1 MTTHPFSKKRS
12 QLRKLLYAAAA
23 VILLGSLLA
32 SYMHW
37 EANHL
42 EFNENTAPAGCV
54 PGLSGLRILVLSDIH
69 TNLPLLEKAAT
80 MAEQARPDMIVSGRS
95 VHGFSAGHSCRR
107 LHRPDETPLLRR
119 PGLRMSGQP

>member
-37 EANHL
+37 DL
-42 EFNENTAPAGCV
+42 PISPPT
-54 PGLSGLRILVLSDIH
+54 GLP
-69 TNLPLLEKAAT
+69 N
-80 MAEQARPDMIVSGRS
+80 
-95 VHGFSAGHSCRR
+95 
-107 LHRPDETPLLRR
+107 
-119 PGLRMSGQP
+119 